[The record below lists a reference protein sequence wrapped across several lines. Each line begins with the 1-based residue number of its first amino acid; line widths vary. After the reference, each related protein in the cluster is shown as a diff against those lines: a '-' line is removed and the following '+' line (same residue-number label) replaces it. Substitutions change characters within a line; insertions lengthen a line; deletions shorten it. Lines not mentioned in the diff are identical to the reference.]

1 MQRDYDKM
9 LGFIPLDCGNIFSIL
24 FAYFKHFRIKILI
37 NTAVS
42 YGEEMIRLQKQ
53 CVASLPEKK
62 RAKETSQKA

>member
-1 MQRDYDKM
+1 MTK
-9 LGFIPLDCGNIFSIL
+9 CWAL
-24 FAYFKHFRIKILI
+24 FHWMMGTYFQSYLAYFKHFRIKILI

-62 RAKETSQKA
+62 GAKETSQKA